1 MNEPGKDTVIPDEEV
16 ETENNKDTIEQEEVD
31 NQVEEKEAEDASN
44 EDEELVDLQKELDAL
59 TEENKKLTDRMLRLQ
74 AEYENYKRRT
84 EKEKIAERKYKAQDL
99 AVELLP
105 IIDNFERALQ
115 TEVSEENKS
124 FLEGMQ
130 MIYQQLQTALE
141 SQGIEKIDAVNKEFD
156 PNMHHAV
163 MQVEEEDMESNIV
176 VEELQTGYMLKD
188 KVIRPAMVK
197 VNK

>member
-1 MNEPGKDTVIPDEEV
+1 MNEPGKDTVIPEEKV
-16 ETENNKDTIEQEEVD
+16 ETENNEDTIEQEEVD